1 MGEHH
6 ARIEF
11 LEQKPELLRKVEMLD
26 WVGGHSRDQAVT
38 SATSAPDDWPDPEPL
53 GGELPPVPAFDSH
66 LLPAALRPLAED
78 TAERMQVPLD
88 YPAVVAVLCLA
99 GGTGRRATIQPKAE
113 DTSWVVTPNLWGGI
127 IAPPGLMKSP
137 VISLLTQP
145 LTRIEALWRAEYE
158 SAISG
163 YQQQQEEMELRRAA
177 WREQFKAAQKRGTA
191 APARPDDSIAEPV
204 CGRLITQDA
213 TMEKLHEIMHD
224 NPAGILVIRDE
235 LSGWLATLDKPGRE
249 GERGF
254 FLSAWNGD
262 TGYTMDRIGRGSIH
276 VEACCVSMLAGIQPA
291 RLRSYL
297 ADALHDGPL
306 NDGLLQRFQVL
317 VYPDIPQ
324 DWRYVD
330 RAPRREAIS
339 NAQHMYHRL
348 APLDAAQPLRFRFD
362 GDAQELFVAWLTDL
376 EGKLRGVGLHPAL
389 VSHLAKYRKLMPA
402 LALLFELADG
412 GVENVSLEHA
422 RQSAAFCDYLESHA
436 RRIYSMIISPERQ
449 AAAEL
454 GRHLAAGW
462 KRTEAMFTVR
472 DVYQN
477 DWRAL
482 ATPDAVH
489 RALAIVDDAGWVRPA
504 PLENKTAGGR
514 PRELYAINPRV
525 WRGEMSTSRWLT
537 WTPPNSRIIEES
549 LEPEPPKPPKPG
561 FEGFAGAT
569 PRLFQKIEPTTPTP
583 ERSRHAPKPES
594 LLHEHRRSAF
604 PHCPRCFSFALYRGS
619 SAGNY
624 ECQTCLMQDIDPAVA
639 RRLN

>member
-1 MGEHH
+1 VSMGELHP
-6 ARIEF
+6 RIEL
-11 LEQKPELLRKVEMLD
+11 LEQKPEVLQKLETLD
-26 WVGGHSRDQAVT
+26 WESMGGCSPQRAVT
-38 SATSAPDDWPDPEPL
+38 SATSAPDDWPDPAPL
-53 GGELPPVPAFDSH
+53 GGELPPVPAFDSQ

-99 GGTGRRATIQPKAE
+99 GATGRRAAIQPKAT

-163 YQQQQEEMELRRAA
+163 YQQQQEEMQLRKAA
-177 WREQFKAAQKRGTA
+177 WREQFKAAQKGGKD
-191 APARPDDSIAEPV
+191 APARPDDSIAKPK

-224 NPAGILVIRDE
+224 NPAGVLVIRDE
-235 LSGWLATLDKPGRE
+235 LAGWLATLDKPGRE
-249 GERGF
+249 GERAF

-262 TGYTMDRIGRGSIH
+262 TGYTMDRISRGSIH
-276 VEACCVSMLAGIQPA
+276 VDACCVSMLGGIQPA

-297 ADALHDGPL
+297 NDALQDGPR

-317 VYPDIPQ
+317 VYPDIPP

-330 RAPRREAIS
+330 RAPCPEAIS
-339 NAQHMYHRL
+339 NAQHIYHRL
-348 APLDAAQPLRFRFD
+348 AHLDAAQPLRFRFD
-362 GDAQELFVAWLTDL
+362 HDAQKLFVAWLTDL
-376 EGKLRGVGLHPAL
+376 ESKLRSVGLHPAL

-412 GVENVSLEHA
+412 GGDNVSLEHA

-436 RRIYSMIISPERQ
+436 RRIYSIIISPERQ

-462 KRTEAMFTVR
+462 KRTEGMFTVR
-472 DVYQN
+472 DIYQN

-489 RALAIVDDAGWVRPA
+489 RALAIVEDAGWVRLT
-504 PLENKTAGGR
+504 PLEIKTTGGR
-514 PRELYAINPRV
+514 PRQLYAINPRV
-525 WRGEMSTSRWLT
+525 WRT
-537 WTPPNSRIIEES
+537 
-549 LEPEPPKPPKPG
+549 K
-561 FEGFAGAT
+561 
-569 PRLFQKIEPTTPTP
+569 
-583 ERSRHAPKPES
+583 
-594 LLHEHRRSAF
+594 
-604 PHCPRCFSFALYRGS
+604 
-619 SAGNY
+619 
-624 ECQTCLMQDIDPAVA
+624 
-639 RRLN
+639 